1 MILPND
7 ILIRATSDGQTVWV
21 SQRMVCEVCV
31 IDPEYLR
38 RKCRYEYMQVLPPS
52 WRKVADQADFFLGDK
67 PGKAW
72 RWGRKGGQYYYDYD
86 HIPNRK
92 PTCYRDMLPSKEELI
107 GAVEGQNL
115 RGSRER
121 QAEQRRMIREQ
132 VQLLIDNTDIT
143 YYEEYKVGDLAV
155 YTQDKAR

>member
-21 SQRMVCEVCV
+21 SQRMVCEACGVSEETLA
-31 IDPEYLR
+31 DTM
-38 RKCRYEYMQVLPPS
+38 RKRYKSSLPPS
-52 WRKVADQADFFLGDK
+52 WRKVADQSDFFLGDK

-72 RWGRKGGQYYYDYD
+72 RWGRKGGQYYYDID

-107 GAVEGQNL
+107 GAVEDQSWTAAVPVGIGL
-115 RGSRER
+115 STHWM
-121 QAEQRRMIREQ
+121 RR
-132 VQLLIDNTDIT
+132 
-143 YYEEYKVGDLAV
+143 
-155 YTQDKAR
+155 